1 MAGRHV
7 TILYGVLLAAASAAA
22 GAWYAGSRIESP
34 ADAAARTAPPPPSP
48 ILVPVEEKVLS
59 AEIITRGTAR
69 FGLPQPVS
77 LAPSPLKA
85 GPGLITALPAR
96 NAPLNEGDVM
106 LSASGRPVFVEKP
119 LALNVADALRI
130 RAACDAAGVVLAVGH
145 NRRFFPAMRELK
157 RLAADGTLG
166 TLLHVEGNFSGS
178 FGLEYDSSA
187 WRASEKEAPGGG
199 LTLMGVHIF
208 DAMIDLLG
216 PIASVGATSLRQVL
230 KIELDDTSAGVIR
243 FAGGQSGYMSTL
255 TATARLWRMQLFGT
269 RGWAH
274 VLDHEILEIGLTGQP
289 VRRIT
294 WPVEDAERF
303 VMEAFARAVAD
314 GVRYPVPLDEVINGI
329 AALDAFVRSS
339 REGGAIVPVAWP
351 SPQAR
356 GAH

>member
-1 MAGRHV
+1 MINAAIVGIGRWGQRLV
-7 TILYGVLLAAASAAA
+7 DAIQGEGVEASRLIRFRK
-22 GAWYAGSRIESP
+22 GTT
-34 ADAAARTAPPPPSP
+34 RT
-48 ILVPVEEKVLS
+48 
-59 AEIITRGTAR
+59 
-69 FGLPQPVS
+69 
-77 LAPSPLKA
+77 
-85 GPGLITALPAR
+85 PAR
-96 NAPLNEGDVM
+96 VTDYARKRGIELLDSLDALLEDPGVDAVVLATPHAGHASQV
-106 LSASGRPVFVEKP
+106 LQCARSGRPVFVEKP

-166 TLLHVEGNFSGS
+166 TLLHVEGNFSRS

-187 WRASEKEAPGGG
+187 WRASETEARGGG

-274 VLDHEILEIGLTGQP
+274 VLDHEILEVGLTGQP

-303 VMEAFARAVAD
+303 VLEAFARAVAD

-339 REGGAIVPVAWP
+339 KEGGAIVPVAWP
-351 SPQAR
+351 PPQAR

>member
-1 MAGRHV
+1 MINAAIVGIGRWGQRLV
-7 TILYGVLLAAASAAA
+7 DAIQGEGVEASRLIRFRK
-22 GAWYAGSRIESP
+22 GTT
-34 ADAAARTAPPPPSP
+34 RT
-48 ILVPVEEKVLS
+48 
-59 AEIITRGTAR
+59 
-69 FGLPQPVS
+69 
-77 LAPSPLKA
+77 
-85 GPGLITALPAR
+85 PAR
-96 NAPLNEGDVM
+96 VTDYARKRGIELLDSLDALLEDPGVDAVVLATPHAGHASQV
-106 LSASGRPVFVEKP
+106 LQCAQSGRPVFVEKP
-119 LALNVADALRI
+119 LALNVADASRI

-187 WRASEKEAPGGG
+187 WRASETEAPGGG

-303 VMEAFARAVAD
+303 VLEAFARAVAD

-339 REGGAIVPVAWP
+339 KEGGAIVPVAWP

>member
-1 MAGRHV
+1 MINAAIVGIGRWGQRLV
-7 TILYGVLLAAASAAA
+7 DAIQGEGVEASRLIRFRK
-22 GAWYAGSRIESP
+22 GTT
-34 ADAAARTAPPPPSP
+34 RT
-48 ILVPVEEKVLS
+48 
-59 AEIITRGTAR
+59 
-69 FGLPQPVS
+69 
-77 LAPSPLKA
+77 
-85 GPGLITALPAR
+85 PAR
-96 NAPLNEGDVM
+96 VADYARKRGIELLDSLDALLEDPGVDAVVLATPHAGHASQV
-106 LSASGRPVFVEKP
+106 LQCAQSGRPVFVEKP

-303 VMEAFARAVAD
+303 VVEAFARAVAD

-339 REGGAIVPVAWP
+339 KEGGAIVPVAWP

>member
-1 MAGRHV
+1 MINAAIVGIGRWGQRLV
-7 TILYGVLLAAASAAA
+7 DAIQGEGVEASRLIRFRK
-22 GAWYAGSRIESP
+22 GTT
-34 ADAAARTAPPPPSP
+34 RT
-48 ILVPVEEKVLS
+48 
-59 AEIITRGTAR
+59 
-69 FGLPQPVS
+69 
-77 LAPSPLKA
+77 
-85 GPGLITALPAR
+85 PAR
-96 NAPLNEGDVM
+96 VTDYARKRGIELLDSLDALLEDPGVDAVVLATPHAGHASQV
-106 LSASGRPVFVEKP
+106 LQCAQSGRPVFVEKP
-119 LALNVADALRI
+119 LALNVADASRI

-303 VMEAFARAVAD
+303 VVEAFARAVAD

-339 REGGAIVPVAWP
+339 KEGGAIVPVAWP